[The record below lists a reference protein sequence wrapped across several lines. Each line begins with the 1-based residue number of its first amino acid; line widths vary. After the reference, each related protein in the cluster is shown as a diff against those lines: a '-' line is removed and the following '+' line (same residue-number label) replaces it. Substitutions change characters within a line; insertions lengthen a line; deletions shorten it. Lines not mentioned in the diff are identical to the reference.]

1 MADTT
6 TTTFGLVK
14 PEVGASEDTWGGKIN
29 DNLDDLDDLLDG
41 TTAIKPNLS
50 EGLWKVGGTAVT
62 STAAELNILDGVTA
76 TAAELNILDGV
87 TSTTAELNI
96 LDGVTAST
104 AELNQLDTNT
114 FTADIT
120 IPDKIIHA
128 GDTNTAIRFPA
139 ADTVTVE
146 TAGAE
151 RLRVDSSG
159 NVGIGTS
166 SPGQRLHVQTAV
178 FSDSV
183 VRISTGAGT
192 IGNFKRLEFT
202 DNAGALT
209 TGAITSFGSAQGG
222 GNDYA
227 MAFTVNAAERLRIDA
242 SGNVG
247 IGTSTMPAGRRLVV
261 SGGNIRLDTD
271 YQIEWGGS
279 TVGLY
284 GHGANNTLHFFTNT
298 TERMRIDASG
308 NLGLGVTP
316 SAWVSS
322 WKVLEQSGV
331 SLASSSTIG
340 IVGQNWWINSSGTD
354 IYRTTAAASIYKQTA
369 GQHQWLNAPS
379 GTAGNAITFTQ
390 AMTLDASG
398 NLLVGTT
405 SGSAGG
411 ERLNVTGDVSNHLMR
426 MVNSNAS
433 PYGPDIFYSVG
444 VPNNTTNEFIQCRDT
459 GTGPG
464 TIRMTVRSNG
474 GIANYSG
481 NNVNLSDSRE
491 KANFSPAGEYLSKI
505 CAIPVQTFN
514 YIDQNMDEDPG
525 LTLGVVAQDVQAV
538 APELVMES
546 NWGTKDDP
554 KMRLSIYQTD
564 LQYALMKAVQEL
576 KAEVDSLRAQL
587 NP

>member
-1 MADTT
+1 
-6 TTTFGLVK
+6 
-14 PEVGASEDTWGGKIN
+14 
-29 DNLDDLDDLLDG
+29 
-41 TTAIKPNLS
+41 
-50 EGLWKVGGTAVT
+50 
-62 STAAELNILDGVTA
+62 
-76 TAAELNILDGV
+76 
-87 TSTTAELNI
+87 
-96 LDGVTAST
+96 
-104 AELNQLDTNT
+104 
-114 FTADIT
+114 
-120 IPDKIIHA
+120 
-128 GDTNTAIRFPA
+128 
-139 ADTVTVE
+139 
-146 TAGAE
+146 
-151 RLRVDSSG
+151 
-159 NVGIGTS
+159 
-166 SPGQRLHVQTAV
+166 
-178 FSDSV
+178 
-183 VRISTGAGT
+183 
-192 IGNFKRLEFT
+192 
-202 DNAGALT
+202 
-209 TGAITSFGSAQGG
+209 
-222 GNDYA
+222 
-227 MAFTVNAAERLRIDA
+227 
-242 SGNVG
+242 
-247 IGTSTMPAGRRLVV
+247 MPAGRRLVV

>member
-14 PEVGASEDTWGGKIN
+14 PEVGASEDTWGTKIN
-29 DNLDDLDDLLDG
+29 ENLDKVDDLLDG

-62 STAAELNILDGVTA
+62 S

-227 MAFTVNAAERLRIDA
+227 MAFTVNAAERL
-242 SGNVG
+242 
-247 IGTSTMPAGRRLVV
+247 
-261 SGGNIRLDTD
+261 
-271 YQIEWGGS
+271 
-279 TVGLY
+279 
-284 GHGANNTLHFFTNT
+284 
-298 TERMRIDASG
+298 RIDASG

>member
-14 PEVGASEDTWGGKIN
+14 PEVGASEDTWGTKLN
-29 DNLDDLDDLLDG
+29 ENLDKVDDLLDG

-76 TAAELNILDGV
+76 TTAELNILDGV

-96 LDGVTAST
+96 LDGVTATTAELNILDGVTSTTAELNILDGVTATT

-146 TAGAE
+146 TSGAE
-151 RLRVDSSG
+151 RLRVTSAG
-159 NVGIGTS
+159 LVGIGTS
-166 SPGQRLHVQTAV
+166 SPTA
-178 FSDSV
+178 DLSV
-183 VRISTGAGT
+183 
-192 IGNFKRLEFT
+192 
-202 DNAGALT
+202 
-209 TGAITSFGSAQGG
+209 GSA
-222 GNDYA
+222 
-227 MAFTVNAAERLRIDA
+227 TSS
-242 SGNVG
+242 SGNVHLR
-247 IGTSTMPAGRRLVV
+247 TSKTTFELTPSNSDAGGMDINVGFV
-261 SGGNIRLDTD
+261 AGGQGPLKFSM
-271 YQIEWGGS
+271 GG
-279 TVGLY
+279 
-284 GHGANNTLHFFTNT
+284 
-298 TERMRIDASG
+298 TERARIDS
-308 NLGLGVTP
+308 
-316 SAWVSS
+316 
-322 WKVLEQSGV
+322 
-331 SLASSSTIG
+331 
-340 IVGQNWWINSSGTD
+340 
-354 IYRTTAAASIYKQTA
+354 
-369 GQHQWLNAPS
+369 
-379 GTAGNAITFTQ
+379 
-390 AMTLDASG
+390 SG